1 MFRLTKSSLY
11 GVLTLLGVAQ
21 LSWGSAQDPFA
32 GTVPGTLGGIP
43 VRVAPPLIGFCE
55 DPDSDRICRPVAR
68 DMLPGVS
75 TPVMPAVFG
84 AEDFLS
90 FIQNMQAMSMAPQDP
105 PTPERIKSNARQFFN
120 TAVTASGDFLSY
132 LHSIACWEAVMGDDP
147 TWTTQDDL
155 DYARA
160 AFNMANMLKG
170 GVGTIGVPSLFG
182 AGDQGQATYDR
193 ILGRSLGAA
202 RRHATKFLRAPKPP
216 LHYANRHHC
225 AQILSSTHTI
235 EADEGSAARLGAC
248 MDLLAPVFEGET
260 IMLASPLVMSQLHL
274 QRFLS
279 MPQESDV
286 DQALHYLE
294 HFLKFD
300 TRFAPFQD
308 MFAEYTLYLNMVMR
322 RNHTYK
328 QRFAAAASELYYGA
342 FANNATVRVQ
352 DLSDASQYYAY
363 WVKPY
368 RDHFIPD
375 VYGKHLEQV
384 ALAHDRLVSQL
395 DASQDEA
402 SFHQTLSRALEIF
415 EEAAGHR
422 SLAGFRSF
430 YLQRAANIH
439 ASRLEALGDFK
450 GEYAMAHLPRTAQVS
465 FLKESA
471 KAHHKAAE
479 CADGSLAAGLA
490 AHRASQ
496 DLSKALRLGLVEE
509 NQEEGVLFANIL
521 STPLLLQAK
530 EIASEPNW
538 IKKRAL
544 ARQGRAHLE
553 RYEDF
558 VSDVTRRSTPVESVE
573 AVYAKFLTRALM
585 GVSDGSIT
593 MQHFDASAEASR
605 LWGLIENKRRPSQ
618 DDVVLLAN
626 SYNVQ
631 GRWVQAGKGVRD
643 KLMAAELVYGAH
655 ENGDVTDLKAKT
667 LFRIYAD
674 ASEVARDHSDAVR
687 YLRMALPH
695 LATALSQGGVR
706 IFTRELLPIPG
717 YLAKVWPKLIKED
730 QGRRH
735 DFDGKRAQ
743 LKFAH
748 KCMPLVES
756 VKTHVTFAEGNTDKH
771 VIDEIFSL
779 KEEAAAYRAHGGGP
793 FGSYP
798 STHAPTYTPHT
809 SVSSMGQSSGVVG
822 LSQADLQARRQQLR
836 ELMLRGSSSSHC
848 PPPSSGGSQN

>member
-1 MFRLTKSSLY
+1 M
-11 GVLTLLGVAQ
+11 
-21 LSWGSAQDPFA
+21 
-32 GTVPGTLGGIP
+32 
-43 VRVAPPLIGFCE
+43 
-55 DPDSDRICRPVAR
+55 
-68 DMLPGVS
+68 
-75 TPVMPAVFG
+75 
-84 AEDFLS
+84 
-90 FIQNMQAMSMAPQDP
+90 
-105 PTPERIKSNARQFFN
+105 
-120 TAVTASGDFLSY
+120 
-132 LHSIACWEAVMGDDP
+132 H
-147 TWTTQDDL
+147 
-155 DYARA
+155 
-160 AFNMANMLKG
+160 
-170 GVGTIGVPSLFG
+170 
-182 AGDQGQATYDR
+182 
-193 ILGRSLGAA
+193 AA
-202 RRHATKFLRAPKPP
+202 R
-216 LHYANRHHC
+216 
-225 AQILSSTHTI
+225 
-235 EADEGSAARLGAC
+235 
-248 MDLLAPVFEGET
+248 
-260 IMLASPLVMSQLHL
+260 
-274 QRFLS
+274 
-279 MPQESDV
+279 V
-286 DQALHYLE
+286 D
-294 HFLKFD
+294 D
-300 TRFAPFQD
+300 
-308 MFAEYTLYLNMVMR
+308 
-322 RNHTYK
+322 
-328 QRFAAAASELYYGA
+328 
-342 FANNATVRVQ
+342 
-352 DLSDASQYYAY
+352 
-363 WVKPY
+363 
-368 RDHFIPD
+368 
-375 VYGKHLEQV
+375 
-384 ALAHDRLVSQL
+384 
-395 DASQDEA
+395 
-402 SFHQTLSRALEIF
+402 
-415 EEAAGHR
+415 
-422 SLAGFRSF
+422 
-430 YLQRAANIH
+430 
-439 ASRLEALGDFK
+439 LGDFK
-450 GEYAMAHLPRTAQVS
+450 GDYARAHLPRNAQVS

-471 KAHHKAAE
+471 RAHHMAAG
-479 CADGSLAAGLA
+479 CAHSAPAAGLA

-509 NQEEGVLFANIL
+509 NQEEGFLFANIL
-521 STPLLLQAK
+521 EKPILLQAR
-530 EIASEPNW
+530 EIASEPNRT
-538 IKKRAL
+538 KKRTL
-544 ARQGRAHLE
+544 AHQGRAHLE
-553 RYEDF
+553 RYENF
-558 VSDVTRRSTPVESVE
+558 VSNVTRRPTPAESIE
-573 AVYAKFLTRALM
+573 AVHAKFLIWALM

-593 MQHFDASAEASR
+593 QHHVDASAEAIR
-605 LWGLIENKRRPSQ
+605 LWDMIKNKRSSSQ
-618 DDVVLLAN
+618 DDDALLAN
-626 SYNVQ
+626 SYNVR